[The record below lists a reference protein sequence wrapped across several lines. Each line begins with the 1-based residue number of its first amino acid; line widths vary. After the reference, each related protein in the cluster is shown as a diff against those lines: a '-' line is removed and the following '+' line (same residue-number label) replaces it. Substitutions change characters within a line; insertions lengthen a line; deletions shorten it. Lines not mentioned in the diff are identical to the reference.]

1 MKFPTLFRRQAVEVK
16 ENPVGAAF
24 MVPAG
29 SSWVR
34 PDNKRAFVTE
44 GYQMNVV
51 VYRAVR
57 EITGALSDLVLE
69 VKSGEDVMADHPA
82 LDLLKRPNPV
92 QGWDTFIKEAFTNY
106 LLLGEMAIV
115 SANDGQP
122 SELWNVNPLYVK
134 VVPGRGGIP
143 SRYVHELNSV
153 TTVFEVDRMT
163 GMSNMF
169 FAKMYNPMD
178 YWRGQA
184 PLVAAGLAADTHN
197 AGMKWNYSLLKN
209 SARPSG
215 LIKLGEGAGGEVVG
229 KIKEWFKTAMQGER
243 NAGEIPV
250 LPGGADW
257 VPMDNSPR
265 DMDFTTTQK
274 EAAKLIA
281 SAFGVPLP
289 LIDND
294 ASTFNNL
301 EQAKERFYTDTI
313 LPMFNE
319 FLSQFGNWLLSR
331 YGEGLEFC
339 VNMDE
344 IAALEAART
353 RKFDRMVR
361 AFGAGLIS
369 ADEAREAIGYAPAGD
384 SLEQDDIVQAK
395 RMLGYGD

>member
-1 MKFPTLFRRQAVEVK
+1 MKLPSLFRRQSVEVK

-29 SSWVR
+29 ASWVR

-44 GYQMNVV
+44 GYQTNVV

-69 VKSGEDVMADHPA
+69 VKQGDNVLDGHPA
-82 LDLLKRPNPV
+82 LELLKQPNPV

-106 LLLGEMAIV
+106 LLLGELSIV
-115 SANDGQP
+115 SANDGIP
-122 SELWNVNPLYVK
+122 SELWNVNPLHVE
-134 VVPGRGGIP
+134 VVPGRGGIAA
-143 SRYVHELNSV
+143 RYVHKLNSV

-163 GMSNMF
+163 GMGNMF
-169 FAKMYNPMD
+169 FMKMYNPVD

-229 KIKEWFKTAMQGER
+229 KIKEWFKRAMQGEN
-243 NAGEIPV
+243 NAGEIPI
-250 LPGGADW
+250 LPGGAEW
-257 VPMDNSPR
+257 VAMDNSPR
-265 DMDFTTTQK
+265 DMDFITTQK
-274 EAAKLIA
+274 EAAKLVA

-331 YGEGLEFC
+331 YGDGLEFC

-344 IAALEAART
+344 IAALESART
-353 RKFDRMVR
+353 RKFERMVK

-369 ADEAREAIGYAPAGD
+369 MDEAREAIGYAPAGD
-384 SLEQDDIVQAK
+384 DMTQEDVAIAT
-395 RMLGYGD
+395 RMLAYGK

>member
-1 MKFPTLFRRQAVEVK
+1 MKLPALFRRQAVEVK

-29 SSWVR
+29 ASWVR
-34 PDNKRAFVTE
+34 PDNKRAFITE
-44 GYQMNVV
+44 GYQTNVV

-69 VKSGEDVMADHPA
+69 VKQGENVQDSHPA
-82 LDLLKRPNPV
+82 LELLKRPNPV

-106 LLLGEMAIV
+106 LLLGELSIV
-115 SANDGQP
+115 SANDGIP
-122 SELWNVNPLYVK
+122 SELWNVNPLHVE
-134 VVPGRGGIP
+134 VVPGRGGIAA
-143 SRYVHELNSV
+143 RYVHKLNSV

-163 GMSNMF
+163 GMGNMF
-169 FAKMYNPMD
+169 FMKMYNPMD

-243 NAGEIPV
+243 NAGEIPI

-257 VPMDNSPR
+257 VAMDNSPR

-274 EAAKLIA
+274 EAAKLVA

-331 YGEGLEFC
+331 YGEGLQFC
-339 VNMDE
+339 VDMDQ
-344 IAALEAART
+344 IVALEAART
-353 RKFDRMVR
+353 RKFERMVR
-361 AFGAGLIS
+361 AFGAGMIS
-369 ADEAREAIGYAPAGD
+369 MDEAREAIGYAPAGD
-384 SLEQDDIVQAK
+384 DMIEEDVAIAT
-395 RMLGYGD
+395 RMLAYGK